1 MDNALYQ
8 HELLDHYRNPRNC
21 GPLESADATASSSN
35 PSCGDAIVVQVRWQE
50 ETLTEVRFQGKG
62 CVISQAAASLVTEHC
77 KGKPLTFLMALTKD
91 DVLALLGISLGP
103 TRLRCALLSLEAL
116 HEACAASK
124 LYFTKDQ
131 KKDST
136 LC

>member
-1 MDNALYQ
+1 MDNALYH

-21 GPLESADATASSSN
+21 GALEPADASASSIN
-35 PSCGDAIVVQVRWQE
+35 PSCGDAIVMRVRCHD

-62 CVISQAAASLVTEHC
+62 CVISQAAASMVTEYC
-77 KGKPLTFLMALTKD
+77 KGKPLTFLMGLTKD

-116 HEACAASK
+116 HEACAAYTMGRK
-124 LYFTKDQ
+124 EGRV
-131 KKDST
+131 
-136 LC
+136 C